1 MTLFWFPEQ
10 TCAKKNGLP
19 YRMKGNPAVSP
30 SLRSVAFRL
39 HLTVDLAFSSTT
51 KYYDKEKLTFW
62 MTGKNRQF

>member
-1 MTLFWFPEQ
+1 
-10 TCAKKNGLP
+10 
-19 YRMKGNPAVSP
+19 MKGNPAVSP